1 MSNGIIRET
10 EDFFAETRMSFG
22 DHIEELRRYLWRAIA
37 GLALCLFLGFIL
49 DGIGYAT
56 DWPLFPGARTGHLR
70 VSYWVSRI
78 KGESVSAGERL
89 KFGIGV
95 PLMQIIQ
102 DPVEEALTNFYHRQE
117 DKALEEAKRSGTQAA
132 EANMPRPIKLIYSTE
147 ALALL
152 RGVNE
157 DQVQIPE
164 KARKHIPAE
173 SVALMRGVKVKELP
187 EKEQEGIEGMEV
199 LGLVPPVEVDTTLG
213 RGREVV
219 RRRSLTTLSVQEALV
234 VYFKVSLVSGL
245 VIASP
250 WVFWQI
256 WAFVAAGLY
265 PHEKRLVHVYLP
277 MSLGLFLAGVL
288 LCQFFVM
295 PQAVAAMLWFNEWLG
310 MTPDLRLNEWLSF
323 AIWMPV
329 VFGVSFQ
336 TPLVML
342 FLGKLGI
349 VDIDWFKSKRK
360 YAWFIMAIFAAFI
373 TPSPD
378 AVSMLLLTIPMCLLY
393 ELGIFMIKM
402 SPSPELVDETS
413 ESGELIEV

>member
-1 MSNGIIRET
+1 MSNGIIRDPD
-10 EDFFAETRMSFG
+10 DFFEDTRMSFG
-22 DHIEELRRYLWRAIA
+22 DHIEVLRAHLWRAIA
-37 GLALCLFLGFIL
+37 GLVFCLFIGFIF
-49 DGIGYAT
+49 DGIGYLT
-56 DWPLFPGARTGHLR
+56 DWPLYPGARTGHLR
-70 VSYWVSRI
+70 ASYWVARI
-78 KGESVSAGERL
+78 RSQPVTHGERL

-95 PLMQIIQ
+95 PLMQVIQ
-102 DPVEEALTNFYHRQE
+102 DPVEEALTNFYDNQE
-117 DKALEEAKRSGTQAA
+117 KKALKQAEEPGTMAAQANEPKQIEMVWSREDLESMGFTLRKDIDRVKTKPWIRPLDVEEALG
-132 EANMPRPIKLIYSTE
+132 
-147 ALALL
+147 
-152 RGVNE
+152 
-157 DQVQIPE
+157 
-164 KARKHIPAE
+164 KARTVIRPRA
-173 SVALMRGVKVKELP
+173 
-187 EKEQEGIEGMEV
+187 
-199 LGLVPPVEVDTTLG
+199 
-213 RGREVV
+213 
-219 RRRSLTTLSVQEALV
+219 LTTLSVQEALV

-277 MSLGLFLAGVL
+277 VSLGLFLAGVL
-288 LCQFFVM
+288 LCQFLVM

-349 VDIDWFKSKRK
+349 VDIEWFKSKRK
-360 YAWFIMAIFAAFI
+360 YAWFLMAVFAAVI

-378 AVSMLLLTIPMCLLY
+378 AVSMLLLTVPMCLLY
-393 ELGIFMIKM
+393 ELGIWMIKM
-402 SPSPELVDETS
+402 SPAPEWTEEPSET
-413 ESGELIEV
+413 GELIEV